1 MIPAVRRQKLLNLL
15 EEHEMLFLP
24 DVIEAMDSSEST
36 VRRDLKTLARS
47 GEVELLRGG
56 GIRLPKQNV
65 EMTLNAKLQLSKEEK
80 DRIARAA
87 AALIYPGDVIF
98 MDPSSANY
106 LMIDYIQTKP
116 VTVVTN
122 SITHMNKLLSADIN
136 CIMVG
141 GQIKKTTSSC
151 IGPQAEQMLR
161 NLRFSKCFLGAN
173 GISRQGGVTNH
184 DPLEQSIKRMAIENS
199 AVTYFLVDSAKFGIT
214 TMCKV
219 AEVDAHMILTDKE
232 MPGYEDLDNII
243 VVE

>member
-15 EEHEMLFLP
+15 KERELLFLP

-36 VRRDLKTLARS
+36 VRRDLKTLARN

-56 GIRLPKQNV
+56 GVRLPKRNV
-65 EMTLNAKLQLSKEEK
+65 EMSLHAKLQLSKEEK
-80 DRIARAA
+80 ERIAKAA

-106 LMIDYIQTKP
+106 LMIDYIQAER

-122 SITHMNKLLSADIN
+122 SITHMNKLLGADIN

-151 IGPQAEQMLR
+151 VGPQAEQMLR
-161 NLRFSKCFLGAN
+161 SLRFSKCFLGAN
-173 GISRQGGVTNH
+173 GISREGGVTNH

-199 AVTYFLVDSAKFGIT
+199 AVTYFLIDSAKFGIT

-219 AEVDAHMILTDKE
+219 ADVDEHMIITDQE
-232 MPGYEDLDNII
+232 VSGYEDLDNII
-243 VVE
+243 VVD